1 LKLETENF
9 ELTKTLV
16 PDPHNADDRAP
27 AAPSRAAARVVV
39 SLHAAP
45 VAAWLGLLYSVV
57 RAGHVICSDGPWFR
71 RDSHPGYE
79 WIYCVRGQ
87 GRFIAGGIEHSIQ
100 PGEWVW
106 VNGHHPHAYGPDPAD
121 PWEVL
126 WLRFDG
132 PGIEGIWSRLQQCG
146 GPVFPGLAKRSTR
159 TWFSRL
165 FRLLRQ
171 DSPPT
176 SAIHAHVA
184 SQLAVLLASRDT
196 LSSHE
201 PTLPPGMRRAVDRMR
216 LDSHLPLRVAELA
229 RLAGLGESHFTRQF
243 RHLFGTSPI
252 DWLRGER
259 LLRAQRRLVESAD
272 SMKEIAR
279 QCGWG
284 DPFHFSKDFKR
295 LTGMTPTEYRRRERG
310 E

>member
-1 LKLETENF
+1 MKLETENS
-9 ELTKTLV
+9 ELRRTLP
-16 PDPHNADDRAP
+16 PDPHNATDRIP
-27 AAPSRAAARVVV
+27 ASLPQAAARVVV
-39 SLHAAP
+39 SLHTPAAP
-45 VAAWLGLLYSVV
+45 AWQGLLYTVV
-57 RAGHVICSDGPWFR
+57 RAGHVIGSDGPWFR
-71 RDSHPGYE
+71 RDSHPGHE

-87 GRFIAGGIEHSIQ
+87 GRFIAGGVDHSIR
-100 PGEWVW
+100 PGDWVW
-106 VNGHHPHAYGPDPAD
+106 VNGHHPHAYGPDPID

-132 PGIEGIWSRLQQCG
+132 PGIEGIWTRIQQAG
-146 GPVFPGLAKRSTR
+146 GPVFPGLANRPTR
-159 TWFSRL
+159 IWFSRL
-165 FRLLRQ
+165 FRLLRN
-171 DSPPT
+171 DAPSAA
-176 SAIHAHVA
+176 AIHALIA
-184 SQLAVLLASRDT
+184 AQLAAILGTRDN
-196 LSSHE
+196 LSTHE
-201 PTLPPGMRRAVDRMR
+201 PTLSPGMQRAVDRMR
-216 LDSHLPLRVAELA
+216 LHSHLPLRVAELA

-243 RHLFGTSPI
+243 RRHFGTSPI

-295 LTGMTPTEYRRRERG
+295 LTGITPTEYRRRERG